1 MHSLYKVLGCEHRID
16 ILEALLEEDDYS
28 CICEME
34 DVIDRDRSVVYRHFK
49 KLENAGIIETR
60 RNGRRIE
67 ARIKDK
73 EKIKRLFEIT
83 RDIKEEVE

>member
-1 MHSLYKVLGCEHRID
+1 MHSFYKALGCEHRIN
-16 ILEALLEEDDYS
+16 ILEALLEEENYT

-49 KLENAGIIETR
+49 KLESAGLIETR
-60 RNGRRIE
+60 RNGRRVE

-73 EKIKRLFEIT
+73 NKIEKLFEIT
-83 RDIKEEVE
+83 EDMMNKVE

>member
-1 MHSLYKVLGCEHRID
+1 MHNLYKALACEHRID
-16 ILEALLEEDDYS
+16 ILKALLDEEDYT

-49 KLENAGIIETR
+49 TLESAGIIETR

-67 ARIKDK
+67 ARIKDRDK
-73 EKIKRLFEIT
+73 LERLFEISEKMK
-83 RDIKEEVE
+83 DEVK